1 MHVSGR
7 NRIYVALTVAAIV
20 CGVRIARGDDAQN
33 NQQLQQKVDQLE
45 AKVQALETQQQNNDS
60 NTMQAIQSN
69 ADQNSKFMASD
80 VGNIAAGYDPN
91 IGFYLSSD
99 DGNFMLNPW
108 LLGQFRGDI
117 NDRQGVREFSN
128 GDTGG
133 GTAHPVLGSH
143 ETDGFEVHNLM
154 IGLDGHLGGPNLQYF
169 FMIDVPSSGGGVTLQ
184 DAYATYRF
192 NNDCPWIVKAG
203 QYVDPIWHES
213 NVDDAHQAMVDRSLA
228 GAILGGNNGLNN
240 IAERVQGVALQY
252 QNQCMHDEVDLTDGK
267 NTANTP
273 FYDVPA
279 VTGFPAQNFGIG
291 GRVDMKIKGDQ
302 TAWDAYNSLS
312 SLNAKTDAAFVGGG
326 FEWAE
331 ASNLDNIYLTLDGSY
346 ISKCGLSVYGAFLLQ
361 YNDWSDNND
370 SQSALERDVAGS
382 YPNYGFIIQAA
393 YRIKPQVEVFARYDV
408 AVLDSRYAN
417 ILAFGNKNPGGNA
430 GATANNNELTAG
442 VNYYIYGYNAKISG
456 DIGFLPSGS
465 TVDAPGLGILANQ
478 NHTEWV
484 GRVQFQLAI

>member
-1 MHVSGR
+1 
-7 NRIYVALTVAAIV
+7 
-20 CGVRIARGDDAQN
+20 
-33 NQQLQQKVDQLE
+33 
-45 AKVQALETQQQNNDS
+45 
-60 NTMQAIQSN
+60 
-69 ADQNSKFMASD
+69 
-80 VGNIAAGYDPN
+80 
-91 IGFYLSSD
+91 
-99 DGNFMLNPW
+99 
-108 LLGQFRGDI
+108 
-117 NDRQGVREFSN
+117 
-128 GDTGG
+128 
-133 GTAHPVLGSH
+133 
-143 ETDGFEVHNLM
+143 
-154 IGLDGHLGGPNLQYF
+154 
-169 FMIDVPSSGGGVTLQ
+169 
-184 DAYATYRF
+184 
-192 NNDCPWIVKAG
+192 
-203 QYVDPIWHES
+203 
-213 NVDDAHQAMVDRSLA
+213 
-228 GAILGGNNGLNN
+228 
-240 IAERVQGVALQY
+240 
-252 QNQCMHDEVDLTDGK
+252 
-267 NTANTP
+267 
-273 FYDVPA
+273 
-279 VTGFPAQNFGIG
+279 
-291 GRVDMKIKGDQ
+291 MKIKGDQ

-370 SQSALERDVAGS
+370 SQSTLEHDVAGS